1 MRGTVAV
8 VRLPSFLL
16 TGDGRVRVRGV
27 RTLKTTV
34 AAVAAYVAAFPLS
47 DNPRPV
53 LAPLTAL
60 LVVQL
65 TLYDTLRTGL
75 RRVVSVVAGVL
86 VAVGLSTWV
95 PLTWWSLGIA
105 VAASLVLGRL
115 LRLGAEVAEVPIS
128 AMLVL
133 AVGGA
138 EVAAEGRVVETMI
151 GAVVGVLVGAV
162 VAPPLYVRPA
172 TAAVQELAR
181 STAQALRTVSREVRE
196 EYDAE
201 RTERWLD
208 LARGL
213 GADILHADRELGKAE
228 ASMRLNVR
236 TRRLPHA
243 GASLRS
249 GLEALERASVSLR
262 GVARSLADLARAGGP
277 ETIYGE
283 DVRSALSDLLAD
295 VADAVEA
302 YGEVVGSETVAP
314 GPREDRRLR
323 EALSPRRGRTAT
335 GSPTCCGARSGCAR
349 TSGRCTARWPR
360 TSTGCCAT
368 STATRGPSCAS
379 RGRSRCLR
387 WPAGP
392 VQAARTRLRR
402 PPSRPRH

>member
-1 MRGTVAV
+1 VAV

-27 RTLKTTV
+27 RTVKTTV
-34 AAVAAYVAAFPLS
+34 AAVAAYVAAVPLS

-60 LVVQL
+60 LVVQV
-65 TLYDTLRTGL
+65 TLYDSLRTGL

-151 GAVVGVLVGAV
+151 GAVVGVMVGAV

-172 TAAVQELAR
+172 TAAVEELAR
-181 STAQALRTVSREVRE
+181 STAEALRTVSREVRE

-213 GADILHADRELGKAE
+213 GAEILHADRELGKAE

-277 ETIYGE
+277 ETVYGE

-295 VADAVEA
+295 VGDAVEA
-302 YGEVVGSETVAP
+302 YGELVGSETVAP
-314 GPREDRRLR
+314 GPREDGRLR
-323 EALSPRRGRTAT
+323 DALSAAWEDRHRLADLLRREERMREDQW
-335 GSPTCCGARSGCAR
+335 SMHGALASHIDRLLRDVDSDAR
-349 TSGRCTARWPR
+349 AELRQSWPEAPPAPLAR
-360 TSTGCCAT
+360 
-368 STATRGPSCAS
+368 
-379 RGRSRCLR
+379 
-387 WPAGP
+387 P

>member
-1 MRGTVAV
+1 VTD

-27 RTLKTTV
+27 RTVKTTV
-34 AAVAAYVAAFPLS
+34 AAVAAYVAAVPVS

-65 TLYDTLRTGL
+65 TLYETLRTGL

-138 EVAAEGRVVETMI
+138 EVAAEGRVLETVV

-172 TAAVQELAR
+172 TAAVQDH
-181 STAQALRTVSREVRE
+181 TT
-196 EYDAE
+196 
-201 RTERWLD
+201 
-208 LARGL
+208 
-213 GADILHADRELGKAE
+213 
-228 ASMRLNVR
+228 
-236 TRRLPHA
+236 
-243 GASLRS
+243 
-249 GLEALERASVSLR
+249 
-262 GVARSLADLARAGGP
+262 
-277 ETIYGE
+277 
-283 DVRSALSDLLAD
+283 
-295 VADAVEA
+295 
-302 YGEVVGSETVAP
+302 
-314 GPREDRRLR
+314 PR
-323 EALSPRRGRTAT
+323 
-335 GSPTCCGARSGCAR
+335 
-349 TSGRCTARWPR
+349 
-360 TSTGCCAT
+360 
-368 STATRGPSCAS
+368 
-379 RGRSRCLR
+379 
-387 WPAGP
+387 
-392 VQAARTRLRR
+392 
-402 PPSRPRH
+402 